1 MNNRMQADL
10 RERTDK
16 WLAAGYSVVRCI
28 DGTTRDP
35 FTIRRGV
42 TRKIFNGLKFVDAPE
57 FELAE
62 KENKGTVISAPA
74 PEVFKWNLRSFD

>member
-1 MNNRMQADL
+1 MSNRMQMDL

-57 FELAE
+57 FEL
-62 KENKGTVISAPA
+62 NKGTVISAPA